1 MGENTGRYTNTLTDK
16 HNKTNEENKIKIYN
30 KNKHKKY
37 KCNFK
42 TTTKK
47 ELKRKKKYK

>member
-16 HNKTNEENKIKIYN
+16 HNKTNEKNNKIKIYN

-37 KCNFK
+37 KSNFK
-42 TTTKK
+42 TATKK
-47 ELKRKKKYK
+47 ELKRKKI